1 MPSLPGE
8 MRDEPGDHA
17 TGFSLVEVLVAI
29 AIAAGLIVGLG
40 ALLTNVGEL
49 GSRAEENNRILEALI
64 EINAFRTFVST
75 PAPVTLTQASTSGF
89 VIAPDPAE
97 QQPVQ
102 STEISVASATA
113 EAKLHYTRG
122 DASAAVDLSAF
133 ESISIEYLSVSAQ
146 TFAWQQAL
154 LADSG
159 VQAARLVLRRAGRTW
174 RPLIWMR
181 GEYR

>member
-8 MRDEPGDHA
+8 MRAEPGDRA
-17 TGFSLVEVLVAI
+17 AGFSLVEVLVAI

-49 GSRAEENNRILEALI
+49 GSRAEENNRILEALV
-64 EINAFRTFVST
+64 EINAFRAFVST
-75 PAPVTLTQASTSGF
+75 PAPAIAVQASTSGF
-89 VIAPDPAE
+89 VIAPDPGE

-102 STEISVASATA
+102 SAEISVAGANTEA
-113 EAKLHYTRG
+113 ELHYARG

-154 LADSG
+154 LADSE
-159 VQAARLVLRRAGRTW
+159 VQAARLVLRRGARIW